1 MPYKK
6 LYDAACD
13 FLTNYD
19 MWMNSMVGSHDPE
32 EIDTATG
39 VVYRTIFKLEKSI
52 QEPIGKKLAETV
64 RMRIEEFKEHMP
76 IISTLGNPS
85 MKSRH
90 WEQVSEIVGFPIKV
104 DQSMTLAKV
113 STILLAGFVC

>member
-1 MPYKK
+1 
-6 LYDAACD
+6 
-13 FLTNYD
+13 
-19 MWMNSMVGSHDPE
+19 MNSVVGSDDPE

-39 VVYRTIFKLEKSI
+39 VAYRTIFKLEKSI

-90 WEQVSEIVGFPIKV
+90 WEQVSEIVDFPIKV

-113 STILLAGFVC
+113 HMISINNFRQQF